1 MACVT
6 GDQSLVRRS
15 FEFSVVFDTNCLLV
29 SKAHTAGGKEGMC
42 FFVLH
47 PVFFFLKKNL
57 YRHIS
62 SIDESCNRLT
72 VSGAG

>member
-47 PVFFFLKKNL
+47 PVFFFFKNFYIVI
-57 YRHIS
+57 YRPLMRVVI
-62 SIDESCNRLT
+62 
-72 VSGAG
+72 V